1 MRATTTTTAT
11 TTWLTTL
18 ALAAFLLAGC
28 GQRAPQLRGSV
39 IEPPQPAA
47 DFVLTDQHGQ
57 TFRLS
62 DQRGHVVNLFFGY
75 THCPDVC
82 PTTLA
87 MWRQVELKLGADAE
101 KVRFVF
107 ISVDPERDTP
117 ERLQEHLAL
126 FSPRLIGLTGDP
138 AQLEPIYA
146 AYHVFHEKVPAPESA
161 LGYTV
166 SHSSSVYVIDR
177 EGRWRMTYRFD
188 AVADDVVHDL
198 RELLR

>member
-1 MRATTTTTAT
+1 MRATTMV
-11 TTWLTTL
+11 WLMAL
-18 ALAAFLLAGC
+18 ALAVSWLVGC
-28 GQRAPQLRGSV
+28 GPRAPQLRGSV

-47 DFVLTDQHGQ
+47 DFVLADQYGQ
-57 TFRLS
+57 PFRLS
-62 DQRGHVVNLFFGY
+62 DQRGRVVNLFFGY

-87 MWRQVELKLGADAE
+87 LWRQVELKLGADAE

-107 ISVDPERDTP
+107 ISVDPERDTR

-146 AYHVFHEKVPAPESA
+146 AYHVFHEKVAAPESA

-166 SHSSSVYVIDR
+166 SHSSSVYVVDR
-177 EGRWRMTYRFD
+177 DGLWRMTYRFD
-188 AVADDVVHDL
+188 ALADDVVHDL

>member
-1 MRATTTTTAT
+1 MRR
-11 TTWLTTL
+11 LTMMSWMAL
-18 ALAAFLLAGC
+18 ALTALLLAGC
-28 GQRAPQLRGSV
+28 GRRAPQLFGSV
-39 IEPPQPAA
+39 VEPPQPAA
-47 DFVLTDQHGQ
+47 DFILTDQHGQ
-57 TFRLS
+57 PFRLS
-62 DQRGHVVNLFFGY
+62 DQRGRIVNLFFGY

-87 MWRQVELKLGADAE
+87 LWRQVELKLGADAE

-177 EGRWRMTYRFD
+177 EGLWRMTYRFD
-188 AVADDVVHDL
+188 ANADDVVHDL